1 MGILLFANQD
11 YLSRVA
17 LDFKNMLQLLFKSSL
32 LLQFNAL
39 VMFFVDTSLTPWCGP
54 KAERTAKITLFCIR

>member
-11 YLSRVA
+11 SLSSAA
-17 LDFKNMLQLLFKSSL
+17 LDFRNMLQLLFKSSL

-39 VMFFVDTSLTPWCGP
+39 VMFFVDTSPIPWRGP
-54 KAERTAKITLFCIR
+54 KARPVSKIALF